1 LIDNSFMEYSRK
13 IREKSLSLGIPSI
26 DEDEGLILY
35 TLTYTYVMMKREHV
49 VVVDAG
55 AGIGYST
62 LWLAKALDDAGC
74 NICVVE
80 AIEKNGFF
88 ANQIEDVI
96 RSSGLKGIPLNVV
109 ARDAIEYIMNTPAES
124 IDILFIDI
132 EKGRYPKM
140 LSESLYKVKK
150 GGFIV
155 IHNALFPPPPR
166 KLFDILEENKMPY
179 TIIPTSNGLLIAH
192 LKANH

>member
-1 LIDNSFMEYSRK
+1 MIDNSFMEYSRK

-26 DEDEGLILY
+26 DENEGLILY
-35 TLTYTYVMMKREHV
+35 TLTYTYAVMKREHMV
-49 VVVDAG
+49 VADAG

-74 NICVVE
+74 SICVVD
-80 AIEKNGFF
+80 AIEKNEFF
-88 ANQIEDVI
+88 ANQIEDNV
-96 RSSGLKGIPLNVV
+96 RGSGLKGIPLNIV
-109 ARDAIEYIMNTPAES
+109 ARDAVEYVMNAPAES

-140 LSESLYKVKK
+140 LSESIHKVKN
-150 GGFIV
+150 GGFI
-155 IHNALFPPPPR
+155 IMHNALFPPPPR
-166 KLFDILEENKMPY
+166 KIFDILRENKISY
-179 TIIPTSNGLLIAH
+179 TIIPTPNGLLIAH